1 MILSSTVTT
10 IKTVF
15 EPAQLAKVEIT
26 SNGFNLAINQVN
38 HDDYSLMNSLIKYY
52 SSLLLQRKI
61 NLFGLIVLNVLCNID
76 KVIIIIFLIFYYLI
90 FSYS

>member
-38 HDDYSLMNSLIKYY
+38 YNTTPTVCKEFFNNT
-52 SSLLLQRKI
+52 Q
-61 NLFGLIVLNVLCNID
+61 
-76 KVIIIIFLIFYYLI
+76 IFYESCALPVHN
-90 FSYS
+90 S

>member
-1 MILSSTVTT
+1 MLTSSRKIIILSSTVTT

-38 HDDYSLMNSLIKYY
+38 HDVYSLMNSLIKYY

-61 NLFGLIVLNVLCNID
+61 NLFGLIVLNVL
-76 KVIIIIFLIFYYLI
+76 
-90 FSYS
+90 